1 MPRRYTLN
9 EALLVAPLAGVCVY
23 AAGMALA
30 TLLHWHGHWDLAS
43 ALYAFPG
50 HLVFGL
56 IFGGPVA
63 YVVEIAVGLPY
74 YLYLERRGPVQP
86 RKLVMAGAVIGGA
99 TFPVPFLLLFQVRPW
114 SAAMS
119 FSDLLALAG
128 VLAFGGLV
136 GASVAATFW
145 RMMTLREL
153 PTP

>member
-1 MPRRYTLN
+1 MPRRYTQN

-30 TLLHWHGHWDLAS
+30 TLLHWRGHWDLAS
-43 ALYAFPG
+43 ALYAFPH
-50 HLVFGL
+50 HLASGL

-63 YVVEIAVGLPY
+63 YAVEIALGLPY
-74 YLYLERRGPVQP
+74 YLYLESRGPVQP
-86 RKLVMAGAVIGGA
+86 RKLVVAGAVIGGA
-99 TFPVPFLLLFQVRPW
+99 TFPIPFLLLFQVRPGPA
-114 SAAMS
+114 SLS